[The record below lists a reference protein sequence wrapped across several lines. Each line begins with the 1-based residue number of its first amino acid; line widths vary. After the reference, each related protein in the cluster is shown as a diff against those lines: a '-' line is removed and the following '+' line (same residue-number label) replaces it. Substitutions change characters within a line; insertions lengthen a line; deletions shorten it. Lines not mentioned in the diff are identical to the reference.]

1 MDQTE
6 FNGLHTSC
14 ITAFQDYITSAGLTA
29 TMLARCTSE
38 PLSLADRLNL
48 MVQERAEEDAHSIYL
63 NLKRIL
69 HDAARLGYRYSNS
82 KMWMQGAVS
91 DQIT

>member
-1 MDQTE
+1 MDQAE

-14 ITAFQDYITSAGLTA
+14 ITALRDYVTSAELTSA
-29 TMLARCTSE
+29 MLARCTLE
-38 PLSLADRLNL
+38 PLSLADRLSL
-48 MVQERAEEDAHSIYL
+48 MVQERAEEHAHAAYMD
-63 NLKRIL
+63 LKRIL

-82 KMWMQGAVS
+82 RMWMQGAVS